1 MIFTKKNDNTDN
13 IEFLTLEESSQ
24 LVDINSIPVIESDNY
39 YFIDYDT
46 ISPIREAYDLSVEDI
61 VSTLKYNNLIESNII
76 VNIEDSNLIEDK
88 SLLEEYNNYQ
98 VYSVPSNSIESL
110 VIDEAFDEYE
120 NTHDET
126 ILDTIVDNYEEIIN
140 EAINL
145 RKMKG
150 RHKETFVFSKDGNVK
165 NTEVAKITGDGTE
178 PYTAF
183 KTIKFKI
190 DKNKIPDIN
199 AVRNMYKQAASDGKI
214 NSVNKQGDN
223 TVTTVK
229 DGTITTNTYTPKE
242 NGKYEVKTTVKKK
255 NPNYGKGTLNKAALG
270 VTAGGLALGAAAL
283 NRKRISR
290 GISKLN
296 NKLKFYR
303 DKRNSGPIVA
313 KIKQMIRKLQA
324 KLSR

>member
-1 MIFTKKNDNTDN
+1 M
-13 IEFLTLEESSQ
+13 
-24 LVDINSIPVIESDNY
+24 
-39 YFIDYDT
+39 
-46 ISPIREAYDLSVEDI
+46 
-61 VSTLKYNNLIESNII
+61 
-76 VNIEDSNLIEDK
+76 NIEDSNLIEDE

-110 VIDEAFDEYE
+110 VIDEVFDEYE
-120 NTHDET
+120 NTHDEA
-126 ILDTIVDNYEEIIN
+126 ILDIIIDNYEDTIN

-190 DKNKIPDIN
+190 DKNNIPDIGS
-199 AVRNMYKQAASDGKI
+199 VHNMYKQA
-214 NSVNKQGDN
+214 
-223 TVTTVK
+223 
-229 DGTITTNTYTPKE
+229 
-242 NGKYEVKTTVKKK
+242 VKKK
-255 NPNYGKGTLNKAALG
+255 NPNYSKGTLNKAALG

-283 NRKRISR
+283 NRKRIAR

>member
-1 MIFTKKNDNTDN
+1 MIYTQKKTITDT
-13 IEFLTLEESSQ
+13 LTLEESSQ
-24 LVDINSIPVIESDNY
+24 LIDINSIPVIEHNGY
-39 YFIDYDT
+39 YSIDYDT
-46 ISPIREAYDLSVEDI
+46 ISSIRESYNLSVEEI
-61 VSTLKYNNLIESNII
+61 VSILEQFNSIDNIV
-76 VNIEDSNLIEDK
+76 VNIEDSNLIEDE
-88 SLLEEYNNYQ
+88 SLLEEYNQYQ
-98 VYSVPSNSIESL
+98 VYSVPNNSIESL

-120 NTHDET
+120 NTYDET
-126 ILDTIVDNYEEIIN
+126 ILDDIIDNYENIIN

-145 RKMKG
+145 RRMKG
-150 RHKETFVFSKDGNVK
+150 RHTQTYVFNKDGNVK
-165 NTEVAKITGDGTE
+165 NTEVVKFTGDDE

-183 KTIKFKI
+183 KTLRFKI
-190 DKNKIPDIN
+190 GKDDIPDFN
-199 AVRNMYKQAASDGKI
+199 AIHNSYKQAISDGKI
-214 NSVNKQGDN
+214 NSVNKQGNN

-229 DGTITTNTYTPKE
+229 DGTITTNTYTPKG
-242 NGKYEVKTTVKKK
+242 NGKYEVKTTTRKK
-255 NPNYGKGTLNKAALG
+255 NPNFGKSTLNKAALG

-283 NRKRISR
+283 NRKRIAR

>member
-1 MIFTKKNDNTDN
+1 MIYAQKKTTTD
-13 IEFLTLEESSQ
+13 ILTLEESSQ
-24 LVDINSIPVIESDNY
+24 LFDINSIPVIEHNDY
-39 YFIDYDT
+39 YSIDYDT
-46 ISPIREAYDLSVEDI
+46 ISSIRESYDLSVEEI
-61 VSTLKYNNLIESNII
+61 VSILEQSNSIDNI
-76 VNIEDSNLIEDK
+76 VVNIEDSNLIEDE

-110 VIDEAFDEYE
+110 VIDEAFNEYE
-120 NTHDET
+120 NTYDET
-126 ILDTIVDNYEEIIN
+126 ILDDIIDNYEDIIN

-145 RKMKG
+145 KKMKG
-150 RHKETFVFSKDGNVK
+150 RHKETFVFGKDGNVK
-165 NTEVAKITGDGTE
+165 NTEVVKYTGDDE

-183 KTIKFKI
+183 KTLRFKI
-190 DKNKIPDIN
+190 DKEDIPDIN
-199 AVRNMYKQAASDGKI
+199 AVHNKYKQAISNRKI
-214 NSVNKQGDN
+214 NSVDKQGNN

-283 NRKRISR
+283 NRKRIAR